1 MSWYEEN
8 VAPFSPASSTVSMMS
23 VGSSDGSPVPSPA
36 SPDYNAQYPRY
47 SNIYEER
54 LQPLYTSRTDKPLP
68 QKTNVDNFD
77 PQQQSK
83 FSDALEKC
91 DINELTNILVRSS
104 SLIDINKYNLDGQTP
119 LQAAIVTGQ
128 LDLVKQLIRHG
139 ADPNMRSR
147 DGWSTLH
154 IAAFYGNSEIT
165 QYLLMLKS
173 R

>member
-1 MSWYEEN
+1 MTE
-8 VAPFSPASSTVSMMS
+8 ARFPPPLLQITML
-23 VGSSDGSPVPSPA
+23 
-36 SPDYNAQYPRY
+36 
-47 SNIYEER
+47 NIPGIPIYTR
-54 LQPLYTSRTDKPLP
+54 RDCNHFTHQGQTNLYLK
-68 QKTNVDNFD
+68 KTNVDNFD

-91 DINELTNILVRSS
+91 DINELTDILVRSS
-104 SLIDINKYNLDGQTP
+104 SLIDINKYNLEGQTP